1 VSDRLKGTVAI
12 VTGGSRG
19 IGRAIAIRLVS
30 EGAAVAITYNSSPDR
45 AEDVISDIESMGGRG
60 MAMRCD
66 VSKAADVEAFVAA
79 AVQEFGKIDILV
91 NNAGIANDKLIMRMT
106 EEDWDSVIDTN
117 LTGAFLC
124 CREAAKSMIL
134 NHRGKII
141 NVGSIVG
148 VYGNPGQSNYVAS
161 KAGQMGLTKALA
173 KELASRNIQVNT
185 VAPGF
190 VDTDMTA
197 TLTDS
202 QVAAIENQGGRRIAK
217 PEKIAGFVA
226 FLASSESDL
235 ITGQTFIVEAT
246 RTKRDEKIHFK
257 PRASD

>member
-1 VSDRLKGTVAI
+1 MSDRLKGTVAI

-19 IGRAIAIRLVS
+19 IGRAIAIRLAS

-45 AEDVISDIESMGGRG
+45 AEEVISDIESMGGAG
-60 MAMRCD
+60 MAMKCN
-66 VSKAADVEAFVAA
+66 VAKSAEVEAFVEAT
-79 AVQEFGKIDILV
+79 VQEFGKVDILV
-91 NNAGIANDKLIMRMT
+91 NNAGISNDKLIMRMT

-117 LTGAFLC
+117 LTGSFLFS
-124 CREAAKSMIL
+124 REAAKSMIL

-161 KAGQMGLTKALA
+161 KAGMMGLTKALA
-173 KELASRNIQVNT
+173 KELASRDIQVNT

-190 VDTDMTA
+190 VETDMTA
-197 TLTDS
+197 KLSDD
-202 QVAAIENQGGRRIAK
+202 QVDTIINTGGRRIAK

-235 ITGQTFIVEAT
+235 ITGQTFIVEAI
-246 RTKRDEKIHFK
+246 RTKRDEQIHFK
-257 PRASD
+257 PVVSP